1 MNIKLEIQGMSCGH
15 CQSAVDSALKA
26 VSGVQSVNVSLQNKT
41 AIIEGTPDIQALIAA
56 VQEEGYT
63 AQVAA

>member
-15 CQSAVDSALKA
+15 CQAAVNNALKA
-26 VSGVQSVNVSLQNKT
+26 VSGVVSVAVSL
-41 AIIEGTPDIQALIAA
+41 EGKSATVEGSAEIGALIAA

-63 AQVAA
+63 ARVAA